1 MMLWTVSIRVAPI
14 GYFQFILSPCFK
26 ASLRTST
33 SYKNEFD
40 ELVGNTHFQMH
51 SFTRRLVL
59 TQR

>member
-14 GYFQFILSPCFK
+14 GYFKFILCPCFK

-40 ELVGNTHFQMH
+40 ELVGNT
-51 SFTRRLVL
+51 
-59 TQR
+59 QR